1 MKANSLRD
9 IVLLATAGILGLV
22 LAVGAYALMRPQA
35 QAPQEELVLE
45 RPEGQVS
52 DAQEPAEE
60 EDFSTELNESIL
72 HEMTFTAQAPFG
84 EWSDPRL
91 QDGCEEAA
99 SLMAVF
105 WARGETFTLEEA
117 KAEILAASEYEL
129 ATYGS
134 YHDTSA
140 ADTLSRII
148 EGYFGFDGAR
158 LARSIT
164 KQEMIDELYA
174 GNVLIIPTNG
184 RALNNPNFTA
194 GGPERH
200 MLVVKGYDVATD
212 EFITNDNGTR
222 QGEGYRYDANVLFG
236 AIRDYTSGYHEPI
249 VGTSKVMIVV
259 EPEQGPSSF
268 SRIGTGAP
276 RKRRFGLTP
285 L

>member
-1 MKANSLRD
+1 MKVNSFRD
-9 IVLLATAGILGLV
+9 IVLLATAGIFGLV
-22 LAVGAYALMRPQA
+22 LAVGAYVLMRPQS
-35 QAPQEELVLE
+35 QAPQEGVVLQ
-45 RPEGQVS
+45 RPEGEVS
-52 DAQEPAEE
+52 DAQERAEE
-60 EDFSTELNESIL
+60 EEEDSVSPTTSVL

-99 SLMAVF
+99 SLMAVS

-184 RALNNPNFTA
+184 QALNNPNFTA

-222 QGEGYRYDANVLFG
+222 QGESYRYDADVLFG

-249 VGTSKVMIVV
+249 VGVSKVMIVV
-259 EPEQGPSSF
+259 GPQ
-268 SRIGTGAP
+268 
-276 RKRRFGLTP
+276 
-285 L
+285 